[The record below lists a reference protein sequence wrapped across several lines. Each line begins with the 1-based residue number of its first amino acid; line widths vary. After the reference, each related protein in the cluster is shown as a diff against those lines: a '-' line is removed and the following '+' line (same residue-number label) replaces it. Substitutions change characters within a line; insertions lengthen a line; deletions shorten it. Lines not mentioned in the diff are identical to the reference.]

1 MDYKKNITELAHPE
15 SVIISPAHDKL
26 NGLVEN
32 DNERHDILLN
42 IVNKPNNGHLTQHK
56 YAQKE
61 LLLSL
66 VRVGNALDNQNN
78 DELRILADACLEQ
91 MAKESK
97 KISKTAAVHIAI
109 PIILTLASVIG
120 TIYAQQH
127 LADFN
132 EGFETNND
140 NLIKQIN
147 SLMQEKKNWGV
158 GYDLKPEV
166 KDDLSTLLEE
176 VNTFKNLY
184 DKHYATL
191 QNIRKV
197 EGAKKVIEF
206 SKNPESTTVIDAYN
220 ALLKEVK
227 DLEIVLT
234 QIEGNFNSTEYKN
247 NMIADKG
254 WMTWTADK
262 LQVLHGG
269 SFGLF
274 SDKFEAVVNAIAPYR
289 KSIQEILNIFAN
301 AKSKEK
307 LLQTKLQEAQTKS
320 SMYGSEMKTSD
331 ETTSAPT
338 IPTSTV
344 TPENP
349 LLKSLPHA
357 KENKSLDELLKMR

>member
-1 MDYKKNITELAHPE
+1 
-15 SVIISPAHDKL
+15 
-26 NGLVEN
+26 
-32 DNERHDILLN
+32 
-42 IVNKPNNGHLTQHK
+42 
-56 YAQKE
+56 
-61 LLLSL
+61 
-66 VRVGNALDNQNN
+66 
-78 DELRILADACLEQ
+78 
-91 MAKESK
+91 
-97 KISKTAAVHIAI
+97 
-109 PIILTLASVIG
+109 
-120 TIYAQQH
+120 
-127 LADFN
+127 
-132 EGFETNND
+132 
-140 NLIKQIN
+140 
-147 SLMQEKKNWGV
+147 
-158 GYDLKPEV
+158 
-166 KDDLSTLLEE
+166 
-176 VNTFKNLY
+176 
-184 DKHYATL
+184 
-191 QNIRKV
+191 
-197 EGAKKVIEF
+197 
-206 SKNPESTTVIDAYN
+206 
-220 ALLKEVK
+220 
-227 DLEIVLT
+227 
-234 QIEGNFNSTEYKN
+234 
-247 NMIADKG
+247 MIADKG